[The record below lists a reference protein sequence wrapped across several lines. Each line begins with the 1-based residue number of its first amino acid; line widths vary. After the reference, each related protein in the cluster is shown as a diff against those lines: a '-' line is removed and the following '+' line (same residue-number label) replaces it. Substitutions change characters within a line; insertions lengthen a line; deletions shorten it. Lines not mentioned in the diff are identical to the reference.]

1 MTTEQLAGQL
11 GLKPETIRKAAA
23 KSGSYYGI
31 IPRKLPNGRLVW
43 PDDAVAQLKKG
54 GAA

>member
-1 MTTEQLAGQL
+1 MTTEDLAGQL

-31 IPRKLPNGRLVW
+31 VPQKLPNGRLIW
-43 PDDAVAQLKKG
+43 PGDALARLKG

>member
-1 MTTEQLAGQL
+1 MTTEELAGQL

-31 IPRKLPNGRLVW
+31 VPQKLPNGRLVW
-43 PDDAVAQLKKG
+43 PVDALARLKG

>member
-1 MTTEQLAGQL
+1 MTTEELAGQL

-31 IPRKLPNGRLVW
+31 TPQKLPNGRLLW
-43 PDDAVAQLKKG
+43 PTDALAKLKG